1 MELSVKSTRRAKRSI
16 RYWRALDDESSNAKH
31 NVGYRV
37 WRSLPNITSGT
48 GNVAVGDSSLYTLDN
63 GYNNVAIGGVALY
76 NNLSDDNIAVGTGSL
91 AMSNNASGTA
101 KYCSWNQFFI

>member
-1 MELSVKSTRRAKRSI
+1 MEHTDKSRGRAKRSN

-63 GYNNVAIGGVALY
+63 GNNNVAIGGVALY
-76 NNLSDDNIAVGTGSL
+76 KNLSDDNIGVGTGSL

-101 KYCSWNQFFI
+101 KYSSWNQIII